1 MYYRYAVIEVS
12 PADEDDVAALQ
23 QLMLN
28 DDQVR
33 HVDSIASIRAAP
45 VHLHTLPS
53 PGRINGEADWDWD
66 TPSSPIQ
73 L

>member
-1 MYYRYAVIEVS
+1 MYYRYAVIQVS

-33 HVDSIASIRAAP
+33 HR
-45 VHLHTLPS
+45 
-53 PGRINGEADWDWD
+53 
-66 TPSSPIQ
+66 Q
-73 L
+73 